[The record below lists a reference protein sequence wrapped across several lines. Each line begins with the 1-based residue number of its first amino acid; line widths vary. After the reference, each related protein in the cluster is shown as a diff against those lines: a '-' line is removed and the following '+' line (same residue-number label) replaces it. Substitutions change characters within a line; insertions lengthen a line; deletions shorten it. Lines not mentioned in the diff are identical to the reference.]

1 MLANMLARF
10 AILYF
15 SKQKATIILEF
26 SFIPLLTIYQECQC
40 EAAACLIIAFMIDDD
55 DKKHVAQQ
63 ESGHGE
69 ERRDVCQP
77 CLGVIG

>member
-1 MLANMLARF
+1 MLARF

-26 SFIPLLTIYQECQC
+26 SFIPLLIDDDD
-40 EAAACLIIAFMIDDD
+40 MIDDD

-63 ESGHGE
+63 ESGHSE